1 MPAMGTEL
9 KWIQAR
15 YGRMT
20 LTVSVRHLLA
30 VTTTFVFG
38 LILLGVYVGA
48 AGAGLACGAAWP
60 FCDGM
65 FGLFPANWPSFLEW
79 FHRLV
84 AMVTG
89 FLVIGTTYAVW
100 KTSEERIVR
109 YGALFATVL
118 LPVQILLGA
127 NTVLN
132 FGIWATM
139 VHHTA
144 AQLIF
149 GSLVVATTASFLS
162 ARTMSEHSTDAA
174 HVDARS
180 ADD

>member
-1 MPAMGTEL
+1 MNL
-9 KWIQAR
+9 
-15 YGRMT
+15 
-20 LTVSVRHLLA
+20 SFRHLA
-30 VTTTFVFG
+30 ATTTVATFS

-60 FCDGM
+60 FCDGWL
-65 FGLFPANWPSFLEW
+65 GLFPANWPSFLEW

-84 AMVTG
+84 AMLTG
-89 FLVIGTTYAVW
+89 FLIIGTAYTAW
-100 KTSEERIVR
+100 RTGQDRIIR
-109 YGALFATVL
+109 YGTVIATVV

-132 FGIWATM
+132 FGILATL

-144 AQLIF
+144 AQIIF
-149 GSLVVATTASFLS
+149 GALVVSTTVAFLKNGSRGGETAETASVNPS
-162 ARTMSEHSTDAA
+162 Q
-174 HVDARS
+174 

>member
-1 MPAMGTEL
+1 MAL
-9 KWIQAR
+9 
-15 YGRMT
+15 
-20 LTVSVRHLLA
+20 SVRHLLA
-30 VTTTFVFG
+30 TTTAFAFG

-60 FCDGM
+60 FCDGWL
-65 FGLFPANWPSFLEW
+65 GLFPANWPSFLEW

-89 FLVIGTTYAVW
+89 FMILGSAYAAW
-100 KTSEERIVR
+100 KTGQDKIIR
-109 YGALFATVL
+109 YGTVIATVV

-132 FGIWATM
+132 FGILATL

-144 AQLIF
+144 AQIIF
-149 GSLVVATTASFLS
+149 GALVVSTTVAFLKHDGEPAGTEATTPSASG
-162 ARTMSEHSTDAA
+162 
-174 HVDARS
+174 